1 MMPILA
7 AFVMDK
13 NLTTPYPGGI
23 RHYNPKILRKME
35 NFISLPLE
43 TKSPLS
49 RPFLTKRNYIRF
61 SANLF
66 KIPYLYCNWSILQN

>member
-23 RHYNPKILRKME
+23 RPYNPKILRKME
-35 NFISLPLE
+35 NVISFPLG

-49 RPFLTKRNYIRF
+49 RPFLTKRNYMGF
-61 SANLF
+61 SANPF
-66 KIPYLYCNWSILQN
+66 KIAIGVFF